1 MNPVQDST
9 GARTDRRQED
19 VPIAVVGV
27 SCRLPGASSPQEYW
41 NLLRA
46 GLDAVGPA
54 PAERWDAEALYGDGD
69 LAAPG
74 RADVRHGGF
83 LDWSTVTGFDAEFFG
98 IGPREALAMDPQ
110 QRLMLELGWEAL
122 QDARIVPERI
132 AGSRTG
138 VFVGA
143 IWDDYATLLRRT
155 GTEAVTRHWLTG
167 LQRGVIANRVSYC
180 LGLRGPSLTVDSAQ
194 SSSLVAVHLACESLR
209 RGESELA
216 LAGGVNLILAP
227 ENAVTAAKM
236 GGQSSRGRIH
246 AFDARADGYVRGEGG
261 GFVVLKPLDRALADG
276 DPVHCVIRG
285 SAMNNDGGGDG
296 FTAPSARAQEE
307 VVRRAH
313 ERAGTRP
320 DEVQYVE
327 LHGTGTPAGDP
338 VEAAALGAALGR
350 ARSAGTPPLHVG
362 SVKTNIGHLEGA
374 AGIAGLLKVALSIRH
389 RRLPPSLHH
398 ETPNPR
404 IPLDALRLHVHTA
417 LSPWP
422 DDRRELVAGVS
433 SFGMGGTN
441 CHVVLSEPLRVGEPL
456 RRESPAPE
464 LPTGAVAA
472 AEVPRTRPERA
483 VPWTLSARTAEALRA
498 QAARLAAFVKDRD
511 ALEVAEVGHS
521 LATTRSLFEHRAV
534 VVGTGREDLL
544 AGLAAVS
551 DGRSV
556 KNAVVGTGRTT
567 AGRTVL
573 VFPGQGSQWQAMG
586 RALLAENDAFAAH
599 LASCERALGEFVDW
613 SLTDVLRAAPEA
625 PSLDRV
631 DVVQPALWAVMVSLA
646 QVWKAHGV
654 VPDAVVGHSQGE
666 VAAAQVAGALSL
678 RDAAKIVALRSRAL
692 VRLAGTGGM
701 ISVPLP
707 VAEVADRI
715 APWEGRVAVAAV
727 NGPASTV
734 LAGETAVLD
743 RLLAAY
749 QGEDVRARRI
759 DVDYASHSPG
769 MEAVRDEL
777 LTALADVTPRAATDI
792 AFYSTVTAAPVADT
806 TGLDAAYWFR
816 NLRQTVRFEETV
828 RALLADG
835 HRLFVESSPHPVL
848 AVGVQET
855 IDLFTTDDDLAA
867 VVGTLRR
874 NQGDTARLLTSLAQ
888 AQVAG
893 AEVDWSPALRGARPV
908 DLPTYAFQRR
918 AYWLPSS
925 PATSSSAPSPDV
937 LETARSAPRPLAER
951 LAAVPEHDR
960 HALVLDLVRTEAAAV
975 LGHSSAAT
983 VDAARDFKA
992 LGFDSL
998 GAVELRNR
1006 LTTATGLRLPTT
1018 TVYARPTP
1026 RALAAYLLAEL
1037 LGGDRAERPEP
1048 RAATATAPVAG
1059 ADEPI
1064 AIVGM
1069 ACRFPG
1075 GVTGPEDLWRLVAD
1089 GRDAI
1094 SGFPDNRG
1102 WDLDS
1107 LYDPDAPTPGTS
1119 YTRHGGF
1126 LHDADR
1132 FDADFFGISPREALA
1147 TDPQQR
1153 LLLETAWEALER
1165 AGIDPEALRGSPTG
1179 VFTGL
1184 MAPDYGPRPH
1194 EAGDGTEGHRLT
1206 GSAASVASGRIAY
1219 TFGLEGPAVSVDT
1232 ACSSSLVAL
1241 HLAAQSLRQGECSLA
1256 LAGGVTVMSSPGTF
1270 TEFSRQRGLAADGR
1284 CKAFAAAADGT
1295 GWAEGVGVLLLERL
1309 SDARRNGHRVLAVV
1323 RGSAVNQDGASNGLT
1338 APSGPAQER
1347 VIRQALMAAGLTAAD
1362 VDAVEA
1368 HGTGTRL
1375 GDPIEA
1381 QALLATYGQGRSP
1394 DRPLRLGSVKSNLGH
1409 SQAAAGVA
1417 GVIKMVMAMRHGVL
1431 PRTLHVDE
1439 PSPHVDWST
1448 GAVSLLTREVPWEPG
1463 GALRRAGVSS
1473 FGISGTNAHVILEEA
1488 DDAEPAPTSASV
1500 QAGERADAG
1509 LAWVLSAKNPEALRE
1524 QALRLAAHLRE
1535 AGQEVRDVDVAYT
1548 LAVTR
1553 AVFEH
1558 RAVIVG
1564 SGRDGFVAGLAAV
1577 AEGAEGVVNGFTTG
1591 AAHGLATSVAED
1603 FVQGVAVDW
1612 QLLFGGTGAR
1622 RVELPTYAFRKERY
1636 WLDVP
1641 RRVRESG
1648 PTTGPDAAEQ
1658 RFWAAVEHGDA
1669 GALAEEMGLDA
1680 ADGLPAEA
1688 LATALPALSAWR
1700 GRHRADAALGALR
1713 YRVGWHEVVTERTLP
1728 ASGTWM
1734 VAVPAGAAGT
1744 SAGPWAD
1751 AAARAL
1757 TARGARIH
1765 RVDVDPTADRAALTE
1780 MLRAALDDHGPAAI
1794 LSLLT
1799 LAEGHLPEHASVPLG
1814 LASSL
1819 ALTQALGDLE
1829 SEAPVWYATTE
1840 AVSTGPASTGA
1851 DDPAPRPEQAQVWG
1865 LVRIAALEHPERPGG
1880 LIDLPHRPD
1889 EASAER
1895 LAAVLTTPGEE
1906 DQLAVRPSG
1915 VYARR
1920 LERAARAPHEGA
1932 RQRPG
1937 SWRTS
1942 GTALV
1947 VGGTGALGAHVAR
1960 WLAAAGAEH
1969 LLLVSRR
1976 GEQAPGAMELRTELT
1991 GLGARVTL
1999 AACDAGDRA
2008 ALAAVLET
2016 VPEALPLT
2024 TVVHAAGQLDDA
2036 LITTL
2041 APHQLDRALRAKATA
2056 ADNLDEL
2063 TRRWDLSAFVLF
2075 SSVAATWGLP
2085 GQGGY
2090 APGNAHLDALA
2101 ERRRAEGLAATSIAW
2116 GAWDG
2121 AGMAA
2126 DADVAGGFARVGM
2139 DGLDPAT
2146 GLAALEQALVADDVC
2161 VTVARVDW
2169 ERFATAAHAVTR
2181 PRLLF
2186 DALPEARRAPE
2197 SGAGIRE
2204 ASAGHLAER
2213 LARLGAQAREPVV
2226 LDVVRS
2232 AVAAVLGF
2240 RSAQQVRADRV
2251 FSELGLTSLSAV
2263 DLRNR
2268 LNATTGL
2275 RLPATLTFDHP
2286 TPRRLARFVLERV
2299 TGEEEAGP
2307 STRHALG
2314 STDRADEPIAIVGMA
2329 CRYPGGATSPEAL
2342 WDLVAAGGDA
2352 IGEMPPDRGWD
2363 VGNLFHPEPGRAGA
2377 SYTRHGGFLYDAAE
2391 FDAGFFG
2398 ISPRE
2403 ALAMDPQ
2410 QRLLLETSWEA
2421 VERAGIDPGAL
2432 RSTDT
2437 GVYVGA
2443 SAGEYGPRLSEPAG
2457 TADGYVLTGSAAS
2470 VVSGRVAYTFGL
2482 EGPAVSVDTA
2492 CSSSLVA
2499 LHLAAQSLRQG
2510 ECSLALAGGVTV
2522 MSSPGVFVEFSRRRG
2537 LSADGRCKAFAAAA
2551 DGTGWA
2557 EGVGVLVLERLSDA
2571 RRNGRRVLAV
2581 VRGSAVNQDGASN
2594 GLTAPH
2600 GPSQER
2606 VIRQALAGAGLEPAD
2621 VDAVEA
2627 HGTGTRLGDPIEAR
2641 ALLATYGQG
2650 RSPDRPLRLGS
2661 LKSNIGHS
2669 QAAAGVAGV
2678 IKMVMAMRQG
2688 VLPRTLHVDEPSPQ
2702 VDWST
2707 GAVSLLT
2714 REVPWE
2720 RGDGPRRA
2728 GVSSF
2733 GISGTNAHVILEE
2746 AEEACQAV
2754 RDVEA
2759 GPASVGA
2766 FGDGTVPWMLSART
2780 AEGLRAQAERL
2791 SAALAEDAPHDPAGL
2806 AALGRALATT
2816 RAVFEHRAVIVGSG
2830 RDEFVAGLAAVAE
2843 GAEGVVHGSA
2853 SGAALGLATSV
2864 ADDFVQGAEVDWA
2877 TLFAGVSAVPV
2888 DLPTYP
2894 FQRKRYWLT
2903 PPASRAGTTTPTA
2916 PGGRPLDHPLLS
2928 TCLHRAGTDEY
2939 VLTGRLSHEAQP
2951 WLGDHLVAG
2960 AALLPGT
2967 AFVELARCAGEQVGR
2982 PVLVELGVTAPLVTP
2997 AHGDTTLQVAVGP
3010 VDEEGRREMRVFSRA
3025 ADDGT
3030 DTDAP
3035 WTHHAT
3041 GLLAAESVEPG
3052 DGSGRAP
3059 DGPAEWPPRG
3069 ASPLDVSDLYER
3081 LARRGYG
3088 YGPSF
3093 RGLTRAWRHG
3103 TDVWAEVALGE
3114 VEHVAA
3120 GRYGLHPA
3128 LLDAA
3133 LHTIG
3138 LAADATDKTP
3148 AVLPFAWQDVTL
3160 TGGEAQRL
3168 RVRLTM
3174 AGPAQAGLTA
3184 YDEAGR
3190 QVAAVGSVVL
3200 RPVPRDLTAG
3210 QDLYRVAWHSADPA
3224 PKAPPADSPSWAL
3237 IGADSEFA
3245 DISSPEGL
3253 HAGSPTWY
3261 ADLAALRRALDAGA
3275 PVPDLVCA
3283 VAAPEPV
3290 AGATPRDRA
3299 GATAEWALTLL
3310 QEWLADQR
3318 WEPSRL
3324 VLVTR
3329 SAVAVTPGESPD
3341 PAAAAVWGL
3350 LRSAQTEHPGRFVLA
3365 DLAVTDSL
3373 LPALSTVAVAAAGD
3387 EPQLALRA
3395 GAVHAPRLER
3405 ASSTSPRR
3413 SRRALDPDGTVLV
3426 TGGTGLLGRLVAR
3439 HLVEA
3444 HGVRRLVLA
3453 GRRGPEADGT
3463 RELRDTLTAAGAE
3476 AVTVVACDV
3485 ADRAALAGLL
3495 DAIPAEHPLTAVVH
3509 AAGVLDDG
3517 AIGSLTPERL
3527 DRVMR
3532 PKADAAW
3539 QLHELTRHLDLSA
3552 FVLFSSAA
3560 GLLGSAGQG
3569 NYAAA
3574 NAFLDALAARR
3585 RAEGLPGTALAWG
3598 LWEERSAL
3606 TAGLDATDLARL
3618 ARTGVRPLPT
3628 DTGLALLD
3636 AALATDEPNLAPV
3649 RLDLTLPG
3657 TGSVLLR
3664 GLVRPRPTPRTFA
3677 PAPSAGP
3684 EGDLAR
3690 RVRTMGEAE
3699 RRRLLAALVR
3709 EETAAVL
3716 GLDDEDH
3723 LDAAQDQR
3731 AFSELGMDSLTALEL
3746 RTRLGRLTGLT
3757 LPAGLVFDHPTPQH
3771 VAAYLEAGLTGSG
3784 AGERDRTA
3792 REKDR
3797 TAATPDDP
3805 IAIVAMACRYPGG
3818 VMDPGDLWSL
3828 VASGSDAVGDMPR
3841 DRGWDL
3847 EGLYD
3852 PEPGRPGRSYTR
3864 HGAFLD
3870 TAAEFDAGFFGISPR
3885 EAVAMDPQQ
3894 RLLLETSWEAVERAG
3909 IDPAAL
3915 RGSRTGVFAGVMYH
3929 DYGSWSRTL
3938 PEEVE
3943 GYLGAG
3949 TAGSV
3954 ASGRVAYTMGLEGPA
3969 VSVDTACSS
3978 SLVSLHLAAQSLRAG
3993 ESDLA
3998 LAGGVTV
4005 MSTPTP
4011 FVEFSRRRGLA
4022 ADGRCK
4028 PFAAAADGTGWGE
4041 GVGVLLLER
4050 LSDARRNNHPVLALL
4065 RGSAVNQDGA
4075 SNGLTAP
4082 NGPSQERVIRQALA
4096 AAALEPA
4103 DVDAVEAHGTGTSLG
4118 DPIEATALLAAYGQ
4132 EREPDRPLLVG
4143 SVKSNIGHTQ
4153 AAAGVAGVIKMVMAM
4168 RHGALPRSLH
4178 IDEPTPHVDW
4188 SAGAVSL
4195 LTESAPWPVTGRPRR
4210 AGVSSFGISGTNAHV
4225 VLEQA
4230 PAEQP
4235 DRAAAAPGATGRPDG
4250 RAVPWLLSARSADAL
4265 RSQAARLR
4273 QRLDAR
4279 PDLRPLDIGHSLAT
4293 TRTAFEH
4300 RAALVAATREDFL
4313 DRLDEIV
4320 SGSGATGGATGR
4332 ATGGRVAYLF
4342 AGQGSQRA
4350 GMGRQLALAHPVFAE
4365 AYDEVL
4371 RELDS
4376 RLARPLREVIDA
4388 DENEQADE
4396 EAVGLLAR
4404 TEYTQPALFA
4414 VEVALFRLLEHW
4426 GVRPD
4431 ALAGHSVGEIA
4442 AAHAAGVLS
4451 LSDAAELVTARGRL
4465 MQSLPSGGAMVAVQ
4479 ASESQV
4485 APLLTEGVFLAAVN
4499 GPAAVVL
4506 SGRTEAVLA
4515 AAAHLSSLGR
4525 RTTRLRVSHAFH
4537 SPLMDPMLGQLRDVA
4552 AGLTFREPTVPI
4564 ISTVTGRPA
4573 TAEELGSPDYW
4584 AEQVRMP
4591 VRFHDAVLRLTGDG
4605 ARTLVDIGPDGS
4617 LSTVVAAHGDPAVA
4631 AVATM
4636 RRDRT
4641 EPDALADA
4649 VGRLHVRGAAVD
4661 WGTYFAGSGARRVDL
4676 PTYAFQRARHWLDPE
4691 GPTGEAAGKTPAADA
4706 AVMAAGLH
4714 VPGHPLLGAL
4724 LDLPDSDGLLFTGRL
4739 AGNPHG
4745 WSADHRVRGNI
4756 LMPGSAF
4763 VELALHAGSRLGCG
4777 RVAELTLSSPLLLPE
4792 DGGAVHLRVK
4802 VGPGDADGRRPLT
4815 VHARPEHAADGEQ
4828 WTEHAT
4834 GLLAPDTPAPET
4846 ATGAWPPAGAI
4857 SLPVDGLYERL
4868 AASGVAY
4875 GPAFRGLR
4883 AAWRLGEQLLADV
4896 VLPDPVAREADRY
4909 GLHPALLDA
4918 ALHAA
4923 ASPDPGDPPAP
4934 RLPFA
4939 WNGVTLYAEGA
4950 RALRVRLTPRGA
4962 DRLAIELSDQQGRPV
4977 AAVDSLLLRPAPS
4990 LEEAG
4995 APHRS
5000 LYEVHWRPIPVSRP
5014 APSQE
5019 PAGTWASI
5027 GPMDPATEAAFGPQV
5042 TPYADLNALLAA
5054 LDRGAPVPDAALVS
5068 PTGPADAG
5076 AGDLPART
5084 RAAVDRTAELLR
5096 AWTAQRRLK
5105 ASRLVLIGRGAATTA
5120 PGERVR
5126 DLAASAAWGLA
5137 RSAQAEHPGRILLV
5151 DTDGT
5156 PESARALRAAIRSDE
5171 PQLAL
5176 RAGAVSVPRLTA
5188 PRTSAPVGPQ
5198 ARAFDP
5204 TGTVLVT
5211 GGTGALGALVARHLV
5226 VAHGVRHLML
5236 AARHGE
5242 AAPGAAALRD
5252 ELTRHGA
5259 EARIVACD
5267 VADRAALE
5275 ALLDSLP
5282 TKRPLTGVVHCAGV
5296 LDDGVLESLTP
5307 ERVERVLGP
5316 KADAAWH
5323 LHELTRDRNLTAF
5336 VLFSSVAGLLGP
5348 AGQGNYAAAN
5358 AFLDALAEHRRA
5370 AGLPA
5375 TALAWGWWENPRGMA
5390 GELDEA
5396 ARVRMARSG
5405 IAALNTADALVLFDT
5420 ALGSDTALLAPV
5432 RLDLAALRALAAQ
5445 GALAPLLS
5453 ETIGTAGTPATRKP
5467 AAAVAI
5473 APDAWRTRLTRA
5485 APEHRAHLLLD
5496 LVRRE
5501 SARVLGQP
5509 SASAIDP
5516 QTGLLDLGFDSLTA
5530 VELRNR
5536 LAGICGL
5543 DLPTTLVFDHPTS
5556 ERLARHL
5563 EEEFRRTL
5571 EPGADD
5577 ALAALDGLE
5586 RALAAAPP
5594 DGDLGAR
5601 LRPRLTAL
5609 LARWTTQADGKG
5621 PALSGHPDDTPADL
5635 TAATSDE
5642 LLAFIDKNLR
5652 RP

>member
-19 VPIAVVGV
+19 APIAVVGV

-69 LAAPG
+69 LEASG

-138 VFVGA
+138 VFVGS
-143 IWDDYATLLRRT
+143 IWDDYATLLRRA

-236 GGQSSRGRIH
+236 GGQSPQGRIR

-327 LHGTGTPAGDP
+327 LHGTGTPVGDP

-350 ARSAGTPPLHVG
+350 ARSAGTAPLHVG

-398 ETPNPR
+398 ETPHPR
-404 IPLDALRLHVHTA
+404 IPLDELKLHVHTA
-417 LSPWP
+417 LSSWP
-422 DDRRELVAGVS
+422 DDRRELIAGVS

-441 CHVVLSEPLRVGEPL
+441 CHVVLSEAPRGEL
-456 RRESPAPE
+456 LTPE
-464 LPTGAVAA
+464 LPA
-472 AEVPRTRPERA
+472 AEAPQTWPEKA

-498 QAARLAAFVKDRD
+498 QAARLAAFVADRD
-511 ALEVAEVGHS
+511 TLDVVDIGHA

-534 VVGTGREDLL
+534 VVGTGREELL

-586 RALLAENDAFAAH
+586 RALLAENDVFAAH
-599 LASCERALGEFVDW
+599 LAHCERALGEFVDW
-613 SLTDVLRAAPEA
+613 SLIDVLRADPGA

-646 QVWKAHGV
+646 EVWKAHGV

-666 VAAAQVAGALSL
+666 IAAAQVAGALSL

-692 VRLAGTGGM
+692 ARLAGTGGM
-701 ISVPLP
+701 VSVPLP

-743 RLLAAY
+743 QLLAAY
-749 QGEDVRARRI
+749 EAEDVRARRI

-777 LTALADVTPRAATDI
+777 LTALADITPRAATDI

-816 NLRQTVRFEETV
+816 NLRGTVRFEETV

-855 IDLFTTDDDLAA
+855 IDLFTTDDAPA
-867 VVGTLRR
+867 VVVGTLRR
-874 NQGDTARLLTSLAQ
+874 EQGDTARLLTSLAQ
-888 AQVAG
+888 THVAG
-893 AEVDWSPALRGARPV
+893 AEVDWSPAVRGARPV

-918 AYWLPSS
+918 AYWLPSTPATPAAHAAFPPSTPS
-925 PATSSSAPSPDV
+925 PAVREA
-937 LETARSAPRPLAER
+937 ARSAPRSLSER
-951 LAAVPEHDR
+951 LAAAPEPDR
-960 HALVLDLVRTEAAAV
+960 HALLLDLVRTEAAAV
-975 LGHSSAAT
+975 LGHASAAT
-983 VDAARDFKA
+983 VDATRDFKA

-1006 LTTATGLRLPTT
+1006 LNAATGLRLATT
-1018 TVYARPTP
+1018 AVYARPTP
-1026 RALAAYLLAEL
+1026 RALATYLLAEL
-1037 LGGDRAERPEP
+1037 LGDDRVERPEP
-1048 RAATATAPVAG
+1048 TAAPAPVAA

-1089 GRDAI
+1089 GRDAT

-1107 LYDPDAPTPGTS
+1107 LYDPDAARPGTS
-1119 YTRHGGF
+1119 YTRRGGF

-1153 LLLETAWEALER
+1153 LLLETSWEALER
-1165 AGIDPEALRGSPTG
+1165 AGIDPEALQGSSTG

-1194 EAGDGTEGHRLT
+1194 EAGDGTDGHLLT

-1270 TEFSRQRGLAADGR
+1270 SEFSRQRGLAADGR

-1295 GWAEGVGVLLLERL
+1295 GWGEGVGVLLLERL

-1347 VIRQALMAAGLTAAD
+1347 VIRQALTAAGLEPDD

-1381 QALLATYGQGRSP
+1381 QAILATYGQGRSV
-1394 DRPLRLGSVKSNLGH
+1394 DRPLWLGSVKSNLGH
-1409 SQAAAGVA
+1409 PQAAAGVA
-1417 GVIKMVMAMRHGVL
+1417 GVIKMVMAMRQGVL

-1439 PSPHVDWST
+1439 PSPQVDWST
-1448 GAVSLLTREVPWEPG
+1448 GAVSLLTRNVDWRAGEAP
-1463 GALRRAGVSS
+1463 RRAGVSS
-1473 FGISGTNAHVILEEA
+1473 FGISGTNAHVILEEGDGA
-1488 DDAEPAPTSASV
+1488 QPAPESV
-1500 QAGERADAG
+1500 SVPAGERADAA
-1509 LAWVLSAKNPEALRE
+1509 LAWVLSAKSPEALCE

-1535 AGQEVRDVDVAYT
+1535 AGEEVRDVDVAYT

-1553 AVFEH
+1553 SVFER
-1558 RAVIVG
+1558 RAAIVG
-1564 SGRDGFVAGLAAV
+1564 SGRDEFVAGLAAV
-1577 AEGAEGVVNGFTTG
+1577 AAGAEGVVYGSASG

-1603 FVQGVAVDW
+1603 FVQGAAVDW
-1612 QLLFGGTGAR
+1612 QLLFDGTGAR
-1622 RVELPTYAFRKERY
+1622 QVDLPTYPFRKERY

-1641 RRVRESG
+1641 RGVREAG
-1648 PTTGPDAAEQ
+1648 PPTGPDAAEQ
-1658 RFWAAVEHGDA
+1658 RFWTAVEQGDT
-1669 GALAEEMGLDA
+1669 GALAEELGLDTA
-1680 ADGLPAEA
+1680 SDGLPAEA

-1700 GRHRADAALGALR
+1700 GRRRADAALGALR
-1713 YRVGWHEVVTERTLP
+1713 YRIGWHRVVAERAVP
-1728 ASGTWM
+1728 ASGTWI
-1734 VAVPAGAAGT
+1734 VAAPAGAAGT
-1744 SAGPWAD
+1744 AAGPWAD
-1751 AAARAL
+1751 AAVRAL

-1780 MLRAALDDHGPAAI
+1780 LLRTALDDHRPAGI
-1794 LSLLT
+1794 LSLLA
-1799 LAEGHLPEHASVPLG
+1799 LAEGHLPEHPSVPLG

-1819 ALTQALGDLE
+1819 ALAQALGDLE
-1829 SEAPVWYATTE
+1829 SEVPVWYATTE

-1851 DDPAPRPEQAQVWG
+1851 DDPAPRAEQAQVWG
-1865 LVRIAALEHPERPGG
+1865 LVRIVALEHPERPGG

-1889 EASAER
+1889 EASTER
-1895 LAAVLTTPGEE
+1895 LAAVITAPAGE
-1906 DQLAVRPSG
+1906 DQLAVRLSG

-1920 LERAARAPHEGA
+1920 LERAAMTAREGTA
-1932 RQRPG
+1932 QGPG
-1937 SWRTS
+1937 SWRAH

-1960 WLAAAGAEH
+1960 WLVAAGAEH
-1969 LLLVSRR
+1969 VLLVSRR
-1976 GEQAPGAMELRTELT
+1976 GEQAPGALELRAELT
-1991 GLGARVTL
+1991 GLGVRVTL
-1999 AACDAGDRA
+1999 AACDAADREE
-2008 ALAAVLET
+2008 LAAVLEA
-2016 VPEALPLT
+2016 VPDDLPLT

-2036 LITTL
+2036 LITALT
-2041 APHQLDRALRAKATA
+2041 PGQLDRALRAKATA
-2056 ADNLDEL
+2056 ARNLDEL

-2121 AGMAA
+2121 TGMAA
-2126 DADVAGGFARVGM
+2126 DAAVAGGFARVGM
-2139 DGLDPAT
+2139 AGLDPAT
-2146 GLAALEQALVADDVC
+2146 GLAALEQALLAGDVC

-2169 ERFATAAHAVTR
+2169 ERFAAAHAVAR
-2181 PRLLF
+2181 PRPLF
-2186 DALPEARRAPE
+2186 DALPEARRALDGLVGTP
-2197 SGAGIRE
+2197 E
-2204 ASAGHLAER
+2204 ASAGHLAEH
-2213 LARLGAQAREPVV
+2213 LAGLDAEAREPAV

-2240 RSAQQVRADRV
+2240 TSAQQVREDRV
-2251 FSELGLTSLSAV
+2251 FSELGLTSLTTV

-2268 LNATTGL
+2268 LNAATGL
-2275 RLPATLTFDHP
+2275 RLSATLIFDHP
-2286 TPRRLARFVLERV
+2286 TPRRLARFVLERL
-2299 TGEEEAGP
+2299 TGEGEAVR
-2307 STRHALG
+2307 STGRAHG
-2314 STDRADEPIAIVGMA
+2314 SGDPADEPIAIVGMA

-2352 IGEMPPDRGWD
+2352 IGEMPHDRGWD
-2363 VGNLFHPEPGRAGA
+2363 VEKLFHSEPGRAGA
-2377 SYTRHGGFLYDAAE
+2377 SYTRHGGFLYDADR
-2391 FDAGFFG
+2391 FDADFFG

-2403 ALAMDPQ
+2403 AVAMDPQ

-2421 VERAGIDPGAL
+2421 VERAGIDPAAL

-2443 SAGEYGPRLSEPAG
+2443 SAGEYGPRLSEPTG

-2470 VVSGRVAYTFGL
+2470 VVSGRVAYALGL

-2537 LSADGRCKAFAAAA
+2537 LSADGRCKAFAAGA

-2571 RRNGRRVLAV
+2571 RRNGHRVLAV

-2594 GLTAPH
+2594 GLAAPH
-2600 GPSQER
+2600 GPSQEG
-2606 VIRQALAGAGLEPAD
+2606 VIRQALAGAGLEPAE

-2627 HGTGTRLGDPIEAR
+2627 HGTGTRLGDPIEAQ
-2641 ALLATYGQG
+2641 AILATYGQG
-2650 RSPDRPLRLGS
+2650 RSAERPLWLGS

-2702 VDWST
+2702 VDWSA
-2707 GAVSLLT
+2707 GAVCLLT

-2720 RGDGPRRA
+2720 RGNGPRRA

-2733 GISGTNAHVILEE
+2733 GISGTNAHVVLEE
-2746 AEEACQAV
+2746 ADEADQAV
-2754 RDVEA
+2754 EDIEA
-2759 GPASVGA
+2759 GPAPGGA
-2766 FGDGTVPWMLSART
+2766 FGDGTVPWVLSART
-2780 AEGLRAQAERL
+2780 AQGLRAQAERL
-2791 SAALAEDAPHDPAGL
+2791 SSALAEDALPDLAGL

-2816 RAVFEHRAVIVGSG
+2816 RSVFEHRAVIVGSG
-2830 RDEFVAGLAAVAE
+2830 RDEFVAGLAAVAA
-2843 GAEGVVHGSA
+2843 GAEGVVQGSA
-2853 SGAALGLATSV
+2853 SAAAHSLATSV
-2864 ADDFVQGAEVDWA
+2864 AEDFVQGGEVDWA
-2877 TLFAGVSAVPV
+2877 ALFAGVSATPV

-2903 PPASRAGTTTPTA
+2903 PPAPRAGAAVPTG

-2928 TCLHRAGTDEY
+2928 TALHLARTDEY

-2967 AFVELARCAGEQVGR
+2967 AFVELARYAGEQVGR
-2982 PVLVELGVTAPLVTP
+2982 PVLAELGVTAPIVTSV
-2997 AHGDTTLQVAVGP
+2997 HGDITLQVAVGP
-3010 VDEEGRREMRVFSRA
+3010 LEEEGRREIRIFSRA
-3025 ADDGT
+3025 ADDAT
-3030 DTDAP
+3030 DNDAA

-3041 GLLAAESVEPG
+3041 GLLAADSG
-3052 DGSGRAP
+3052 DGLHQALTDGLGRAS
-3059 DGPAEWPPRG
+3059 DDPAEWPPRG
-3069 ASPLDVSDLYER
+3069 ASPLDVNDLYER

-3093 RGLTRAWRHG
+3093 RGLIRAWRHG
-3103 TDVWAEVALGE
+3103 ADVWAEVVLGE
-3114 VEHVAA
+3114 GEHAEA
-3120 GRYGLHPA
+3120 GLYGLHPA

-3138 LAADATDKTP
+3138 LATDGTDETP
-3148 AVLPFAWQDVTL
+3148 AVLPFAWQDVML
-3160 TGGEAQRL
+3160 TGGGAQRL

-3174 AGPAQAGLTA
+3174 AGPAEAGLTA
-3184 YDEAGR
+3184 YDEEGR

-3210 QDLYRVAWHSADPA
+3210 QDLYRVAWPAVDPA
-3224 PKAPPADSPSWAL
+3224 SKAGPADLPRWTL
-3237 IGADSEFA
+3237 IGPDSGFA
-3245 DISSPEGL
+3245 VPSPDGPD
-3253 HAGSPTWY
+3253 AGTPTRY
-3261 ADLAALRRALDAGA
+3261 TDLAALRRALEAGA
-3275 PVPDLVCA
+3275 PLPELVCVV
-3283 VAAPEPV
+3283 VAAEPV
-3290 AGATPRDRA
+3290 AGATPPDHART
-3299 GATAEWALTLL
+3299 TAEWALTLV
-3310 QEWLADQR
+3310 QEWLGDPC

-3329 SAVAVTPGESPD
+3329 SAVAVAPGESPD

-3365 DLAVTDSL
+3365 DLDAADSL
-3373 LPALSTVAVAAAGD
+3373 LAADALLYTVAAAAAGD

-3395 GAVHAPRLER
+3395 GTVHVPRLER
-3405 ASSTSPRR
+3405 ASSPSP
-3413 SRRALDPDGTVLV
+3413 SGGRRALDPDGTVLI

-3453 GRRGPEADGT
+3453 GRRGPEADGA
-3463 RELRDTLTAAGAE
+3463 RELRDTLSAAGAE

-3495 DAIPAEHPLTAVVH
+3495 DAVPAEHPLTAVVH

-3517 AIGSLTPERL
+3517 TIGSLTPERL

-3532 PKADAAW
+3532 PKTDAAW

-3606 TAGLDATDLARL
+3606 TAGLGETDLARL

-3649 RLDLTLPG
+3649 RLDLTVPD
-3657 TGSVLLR
+3657 TASVLLR
-3664 GLVRPRPTPRTFA
+3664 GLVRTRPAAPRTSP
-3677 PAPSAGP
+3677 PAPSAAP

-3690 RVRTMGEAE
+3690 RIRTMGEAE
-3699 RRRLLAALVR
+3699 RRRLLTALVR

-3716 GLDDEDH
+3716 DLDTEDGPGT
-3723 LDAAQDQR
+3723 AQDQR

-3784 AGERDRTA
+3784 AEERDKPA
-3792 REKDR
+3792 REKAP
-3797 TAATPDDP
+3797 TAAAPDEP

-3818 VMDPGDLWSL
+3818 VMDPGDLWAL

-3870 TAAEFDAGFFGISPR
+3870 AAAEFDAGFFGISPR

-3954 ASGRVAYTMGLEGPA
+3954 ASGRVAYAMGLEGPA

-3978 SLVSLHLAAQSLRAG
+3978 SLVALHLAAQSLRTG

-4005 MSTPTP
+4005 MATPTP

-4050 LSDARRNNHPVLALL
+4050 LSDARRNGHPVLALM

-4096 AAALEPA
+4096 GAALAPA

-4132 EREPDRPLLVG
+4132 ERKPDRPLLVG

-4168 RHGALPRSLH
+4168 RHGALPGSLH

-4195 LTESAPWPVTGRPRR
+4195 LTESVPWPVTGRPRR

-4235 DRAAAAPGATGRPDG
+4235 DRAAAAPGSTGRPDG

-4273 QRLDAR
+4273 QRLDGR

-4313 DRLDEIV
+4313 DRLDELV

-4342 AGQGSQRA
+4342 AGQGSQRT
-4350 GMGRQLALAHPVFAE
+4350 GMGRQLALAQPVFAE

-4388 DENEQADE
+4388 DENG
-4396 EAVGLLAR
+4396 EAAGLLAR
-4404 TEYTQPALFA
+4404 TAYTQPALFA

-4426 GVRPD
+4426 GVQPD

-4442 AAHAAGVLS
+4442 AAHVAGVLS
-4451 LSDAAELVTARGRL
+4451 LPDAAELVTARGRL
-4465 MQSLPSGGAMVAVQ
+4465 MQALPSGGAMVAVQ
-4479 ASESQV
+4479 ASESEV

-4499 GPAAVVL
+4499 GPASVVL

-4537 SPLMDPMLGQLRDVA
+4537 SPLMNPMLDQLREVA
-4552 AGLTFREPTVPI
+4552 ANLTFRQPI
-4564 ISTVTGRPA
+4564 IPIVSTVTGRPA
-4573 TAEELGSPDYW
+4573 KADELGSPDYW
-4584 AEQVRMP
+4584 AEQVRTP

-4605 ARTLVDIGPDGS
+4605 VRTLVDIGPDGS
-4617 LSTVVAAHGDPAVA
+4617 LSTLVAAHGDPAVA

-4649 VGRLHVRGAAVD
+4649 VGRLHVRGVDVD
-4661 WGTYFAGSGARRVDL
+4661 WAKYFAGSGARRVDL
-4676 PTYAFQRARHWLDPE
+4676 PTYAFQRARYWLDPE
-4691 GPTGEAAGKTPAADA
+4691 EPAGEATGTNPDAGA
-4706 AVMAAGLH
+4706 AVTAAGLH
-4714 VPGHPLLGAL
+4714 APGHPLLGAL
-4724 LDLPDSDGLLFTGRL
+4724 LELPDSDGLLFTGRL
-4739 AGNPHG
+4739 AGNTHSWP
-4745 WSADHRVRGNI
+4745 ADHRVRGNI
-4756 LMPGSAF
+4756 LLPGSAF

-4792 DGGAVHLRVK
+4792 DGGVHLRVK
-4802 VGPGDADGRRPLT
+4802 VGPGDDDGRRPLT
-4815 VHARPEHAADGEQ
+4815 VHARPEHADDGEP

-4834 GLLAPDTPAPET
+4834 GLVAPDTPAPVAT
-4846 ATGAWPPAGAI
+4846 TGAWPPPGATP
-4857 SLPVDGLYERL
+4857 LPVDGLYERL

-4896 VLPDPVAREADRY
+4896 VLPDPVAGEADRY

-4918 ALHAA
+4918 AVHAA
-4923 ASPDPGDPPAP
+4923 AVLDPADPPAP
-4934 RLPFA
+4934 RLPFT
-4939 WNGVTLYAEGA
+4939 WNGVTRYAEGA
-4950 RALRVRLTPRGA
+4950 RVLRVRLTPRGA
-4962 DRLAIELSDQQGRPV
+4962 DSLAIELSDPQGRPV
-4977 AAVDSLLLRPAPS
+4977 AAVDSLLLRPAP
-4990 LEEAG
+4990 LLKEVG

-5000 LYEVHWRPIPVSRP
+5000 LYEVRWRPEPVSRP
-5014 APSQE
+5014 TSPQK
-5019 PAGTWASI
+5019 PAGIWASI
-5027 GPMDPATEAAFGPQV
+5027 EPVDPETEAAFGPEV
-5042 TPYADLNALLAA
+5042 ARYADLDALLAA

-5068 PTGPADAG
+5068 LTEPTDAR

-5084 RAAVDRTAELLR
+5084 RAAVDRTADLLR

-5120 PGERVR
+5120 PGDRVR

-5137 RSAQAEHPGRILLV
+5137 RSAQAEHPGRIVLV

-5156 PESARALRAAIRSDE
+5156 PESARALPAAIRSDE
-5171 PQLAL
+5171 DQLAL
-5176 RAGAVSVPRLTA
+5176 RAGAVSLPRLTA
-5188 PRTSAPVGPQ
+5188 PRTTPAGPQ
-5198 ARAFDP
+5198 APAFGP
-5204 TGTVLVT
+5204 TSTVLVT
-5211 GGTGALGALVARHLV
+5211 GGTGALGALVAQHLV
-5226 VAHGVRHLML
+5226 VAHGVRHLVL
-5236 AARHGE
+5236 ASRQGE
-5242 AAPGAAALRD
+5242 SAPGAAALRD

-5259 EARIVACD
+5259 QARIVACD

-5275 ALLDSLP
+5275 ALLDSFP
-5282 TKRPLTGVVHCAGV
+5282 TTRPLTGVVHCAGV
-5296 LDDGVLESLTP
+5296 LDDGVLGSLTP
-5307 ERVERVLGP
+5307 ERVQRVLRP
-5316 KADAAWH
+5316 KSDAAWY
-5323 LHELTRDRNLTAF
+5323 LHELTKDRNLAAF

-5375 TALAWGWWENPRGMA
+5375 NALAWGLWENPRGMA

-5396 ARVRMARSG
+5396 ARARMARSG
-5405 IAALNTADALVLFDT
+5405 IAALNRGDALALFDT
-5420 ALGSDTALLAPV
+5420 ALESDTAVLAPV

-5453 ETIGTAGTPATRKP
+5453 ETIGTARTLAPRKP
-5467 AAAVAI
+5467 AAAA
-5473 APDAWRTRLTRA
+5473 ATPDAWRTRLTQA
-5485 APEHRAHLLLD
+5485 APEQRAHLLLD
-5496 LVRRE
+5496 MVRRE
-5501 SARVLGQP
+5501 SARVLGQS

-5516 QTGLLDLGFDSLTA
+5516 QAGLLDLGFDSLTA

-5543 DLPTTLVFDHPTS
+5543 DLPTTLVFDHPTP

-5563 EEEFRRTL
+5563 GEEFRRGL
-5571 EPGADD
+5571 EPGTGD
-5577 ALAALDGLE
+5577 ALAALEGLE

-5601 LRPRLTAL
+5601 LRPRLAAL
-5609 LARWTTQADGKG
+5609 LARGATEAGGTG
-5621 PALSGHPDDTPADL
+5621 PAPSGHPDDTPADL
-5635 TAATSDE
+5635 AAATSDE
-5642 LLAFIDKNLR
+5642 LLAFIDENLR

>member
-9 GARTDRRQED
+9 CPRTDRRQED
-19 VPIAVVGV
+19 MAIAVVGM

-46 GLDAVGPA
+46 GVDAVGPT

-69 LAAPG
+69 MGAPG

-83 LDWSTVTGFDAEFFG
+83 LDWSLVTGFDAEFFG

-132 AGSRTG
+132 EGSRTG
-138 VFVGA
+138 VFVGCV
-143 IWDDYATLLRRT
+143 WDDYATLLRRA

-236 GGQSSRGRIH
+236 GGQSPQGRIRI
-246 AFDARADGYVRGEGG
+246 FDARADGYVRGEGG

-296 FTAPSARAQEE
+296 LTAPSVRAQEE

-327 LHGTGTPAGDP
+327 LHGTGTPVGDP

-350 ARSAGTPPLHVG
+350 ARSAGTPALHVG

-398 ETPNPR
+398 ETPHPR
-404 IPLDALRLHVHTA
+404 IPLGELNLHVHTA
-417 LSPWP
+417 LSSWP
-422 DDRRELVAGVS
+422 DERLELVAGVS

-441 CHVVLSEPLRVGEPL
+441 CHVVLSEPPRG
-456 RRESPAPE
+456 E
-464 LPTGAVAA
+464 LPTPGPTGVAA
-472 AEVPRTRPERA
+472 TGEAPQAGPETA

-498 QAARLAAFVKDRD
+498 QAARLAAFVTDRD
-511 ALEVAEVGHS
+511 ELDVTDVGHA

-534 VVGTGREDLL
+534 VVGASREEFL

-551 DGRSV
+551 DGRSAQ
-556 KNAVVGTGRTT
+556 NTVVGKVRPT

-586 RALLAENDAFAAH
+586 RALLAENEVFAAQ
-599 LASCERALGEFVDW
+599 LAHCERALDEFVDW
-613 SLTDVLRAAPEA
+613 SLSDVLRAAPGA

-646 QVWKAHGV
+646 EVWKGHGV
-654 VPDAVVGHSQGE
+654 IPDAVVGHSQGE
-666 VAAAQVAGALSL
+666 IAAAQVAGALSL
-678 RDAAKIVALRSRAL
+678 RDAAKIVALRSQAL
-692 VRLAGTGGM
+692 ARLAGTGGM
-701 ISVPLP
+701 VSVPLP
-707 VAEVADRI
+707 VAEVAERI
-715 APWEGRVAVAAV
+715 APWAGRVAVAAV

-743 RLLAAY
+743 QLLAAY

-769 MEAVRDEL
+769 MEAVQDEL
-777 LTALADVTPRAATDI
+777 LTALADITPRAATDI

-816 NLRQTVRFEETV
+816 NLRRTVRFEETV

-855 IDLFTTDDDLAA
+855 IDLFTTDDDPAV

-874 NQGDTARLLTSLAQ
+874 DRGGTARLLTSLAQ
-888 AQVAG
+888 AQVTG
-893 AEVDWSPALRGARPV
+893 AEVDWSPAVRGARPV

-918 AYWLPSS
+918 AYWLPSTPAALSAATS
-925 PATSSSAPSPDV
+925 PAV
-937 LETARSAPRPLAER
+937 RETVRSAPRSFAER
-951 LAAVPEHDR
+951 LAAAPEPDR
-960 HALVLDLVRTEAAAV
+960 RALLLDLVRTEAAAV
-975 LGHSSAAT
+975 LGHPSAAT
-983 VDAARDFKA
+983 VDAGRDFKT

-1006 LTTATGLRLPTT
+1006 LNAATGLRLPTT
-1018 TVYARPTP
+1018 AVYARPTP
-1026 RALAAYLLAEL
+1026 RALATYLLAEL
-1037 LGGDRAERPEP
+1037 QGDDRGERPAP
-1048 RAATATAPVAG
+1048 QTDPAPAAAQ
-1059 ADEPI
+1059 DEPI

-1107 LYDPDAPTPGTS
+1107 LYDPDASRPGTS
-1119 YTRHGGF
+1119 YTRRGGF
-1126 LHDADR
+1126 LYDADR

-1165 AGIDPEALRGSPTG
+1165 AGIDPETLRGSPTG

-1184 MAPDYGPRPH
+1184 MAPDYGSRPH
-1194 EAGDGTEGHRLT
+1194 EAGDGTAEGYVLT
-1206 GSAASVASGRIAY
+1206 GSAASVASGRVAY

-1241 HLAAQSLRQGECSLA
+1241 HLAAQALRQGECSLA
-1256 LAGGVTVMSSPGTF
+1256 LAGGVTVMSSPGVF
-1270 TEFSRQRGLAADGR
+1270 VEFSRQRGLAVDGR

-1347 VIRQALMAAGLTAAD
+1347 VIRQALATAGLTAAD
-1362 VDAVEA
+1362 VDVVEA

-1381 QALLATYGQGRSP
+1381 QALLAAYGQGRP
-1394 DRPLRLGSVKSNLGH
+1394 VDRPLWLGSLKSNIGH

-1439 PSPHVDWST
+1439 PSPQVDWSA
-1448 GAVSLLTREVPWEPG
+1448 GAVSLLTRDVPWERDDRP
-1463 GALRRAGVSS
+1463 RRAGVSS
-1473 FGISGTNAHVILEEA
+1473 FGISGTNAHVILEEG
-1488 DDAEPAPTSASV
+1488 DGHEPAPEPASAP
-1500 QAGERADAG
+1500 AGERAGAG
-1509 LAWVLSAKNPEALRE
+1509 LAWVLSAKSPEALRE

-1535 AGQEVRDVDVAYT
+1535 AGQEARDADVAYT

-1553 AVFEH
+1553 PAFEH
-1558 RAVIVG
+1558 RAAIVG
-1564 SGRDGFVAGLAAV
+1564 AGRDELAVGLAAV
-1577 AEGAEGVVNGFTTG
+1577 AAGAEGVVHGSASG
-1591 AAHGLATSVAED
+1591 SAHVLATSAAED

-1612 QLLFGGTGAR
+1612 QLLFDGTDAR
-1622 RVELPTYAFRKERY
+1622 RVELPTYPFRKERY

-1641 RRVRESG
+1641 RGAREADRS
-1648 PTTGPDAAEQ
+1648 TGPDAAEQ
-1658 RFWAAVEHGDA
+1658 RFWAAVEQGDA
-1669 GALAEEMGLDA
+1669 GALAELGLGA
-1680 ADGLPAEA
+1680 GSDGLPAEA
-1688 LATALPALSAWR
+1688 LACALPALAAWR
-1700 GRHRADAALGALR
+1700 GRYRADAALRALR
-1713 YRVGWHEVVTERTLP
+1713 YRIGWHRVTERAVP
-1728 ASGTWM
+1728 ASGTWI
-1734 VAVPAGAAGT
+1734 VTAPAGAAGT
-1744 SAGPWAD
+1744 GAGPWAD

-1765 RVDVDPTADRAALTE
+1765 RVDVDPTADRSALTE
-1780 MLRAALDDHGPAAI
+1780 LLRTVLDDHRPASI
-1794 LSLLT
+1794 LSLLALT
-1799 LAEGHLPEHASVPLG
+1799 DGHLPEHPSVPLG
-1814 LASSL
+1814 LSSSL

-1829 SEAPVWYATTE
+1829 SDVPVWYATTE
-1840 AVSTGPASTGA
+1840 AVSTASTGA
-1851 DDPAPRPEQAQVWG
+1851 DDPPPHAEQAQVWG
-1865 LVRIAALEHPERPGG
+1865 LARIVALEHPERPGG

-1889 EASAER
+1889 EASTER
-1895 LAAVLTTPGEE
+1895 LGAVLTAPGEE

-1920 LERAARAPHEGA
+1920 LERAATAAHEGA
-1932 RQRPG
+1932 PQGPG
-1937 SWRTS
+1937 SWRTH

-1976 GEQAPGAMELRTELT
+1976 GEQAPGATALRAELI
-1991 GLGARVTL
+1991 GLGVRVTL
-1999 AACDAGDRA
+1999 AACDAGDRD

-2016 VPEALPLT
+2016 VPEDLPLT

-2036 LITTL
+2036 LITALT
-2041 APHQLDRALRAKATA
+2041 PSQLDRALRAKATA
-2056 ADNLDEL
+2056 AHNLDEL

-2101 ERRRAEGLAATSIAW
+2101 ERRRAEGLPAVSIAW

-2126 DADVAGGFARVGM
+2126 DAAVAGGFARVGM
-2139 DGLDPAT
+2139 DGLAPET

-2161 VTVARVDW
+2161 VTVVRVDW
-2169 ERFATAAHAVTR
+2169 ERFAAAHAGAR
-2181 PRLLF
+2181 PRPLF
-2186 DALPEARRAPE
+2186 DALPEARSAPQG
-2197 SGAGIRE
+2197 GAGTRE

-2213 LARLGAQAREPVV
+2213 LAKLEAEAREPAV

-2240 RSAQQVRADRV
+2240 TSAQQVREDRV
-2251 FSELGLTSLSAV
+2251 FSELGLTSLTAV
-2263 DLRNR
+2263 ELRNR
-2268 LNATTGL
+2268 LNAATGL
-2275 RLPATLTFDHP
+2275 RLSATLIFDHP
-2286 TPRRLARFVLERV
+2286 TPRRLAGFVLDRLS
-2299 TGEEEAGP
+2299 GGKEAGR
-2307 STRHALG
+2307 STGRAHA
-2314 STDRADEPIAIVGMA
+2314 SRDVADEPIAIVGMA
-2329 CRYPGGATSPEAL
+2329 CRYPGGATSPEDL

-2352 IGEMPPDRGWD
+2352 IGEMPHDRGWD
-2363 VGNLFHPEPGRAGA
+2363 LDKLFHPEPGRTGT

-2403 ALAMDPQ
+2403 AAAMDPQ

-2421 VERAGIDPGAL
+2421 VERAGIDPTAL

-2457 TADGYVLTGSAAS
+2457 TAEGYVLTGSAAS
-2470 VVSGRVAYTFGL
+2470 VASGRVAYTFGL

-2499 LHLAAQSLRQG
+2499 LHLAAQALRQG

-2522 MSSPGVFVEFSRRRG
+2522 MSSPGVFVEFSRQRG
-2537 LSADGRCKAFAAAA
+2537 LAVDGRCKAFAAAA

-2557 EGVGVLVLERLSDA
+2557 EGVGVLLLERLSDA
-2571 RRNGRRVLAV
+2571 RRNGHRVLAV

-2594 GLTAPH
+2594 GLTAPS
-2600 GPSQER
+2600 GPAQER
-2606 VIRQALAGAGLEPAD
+2606 VIRQALATAGLTAAD
-2621 VDAVEA
+2621 VDVVEA
-2627 HGTGTRLGDPIEAR
+2627 HGTGTRLGDPIEAQ
-2641 ALLATYGQG
+2641 ALLAAYGQG
-2650 RSPDRPLRLGS
+2650 RPVDRPLWLGS

-2678 IKMVMAMRQG
+2678 IKMVMAMRHG

-2702 VDWST
+2702 VDWSA

-2714 REVPWE
+2714 RDVPWE
-2720 RGDGPRRA
+2720 RDDRPRRA

-2746 AEEACQAV
+2746 ADEVGQPVQDAEAA
-2754 RDVEA
+2754 
-2759 GPASVGA
+2759 PARCGA
-2766 FGDGTVPWMLSART
+2766 FGDGMVPWVLSART
-2780 AEGLRAQAERL
+2780 AAGLRAQAERL
-2791 SAALAEDAPHDPAGL
+2791 SSVLSEYAQSDDLPGL
-2806 AALGRALATT
+2806 AAVGRALATT
-2816 RAVFEHRAVIVGSG
+2816 RAVFEHRAVVVGSG
-2830 RDEFVAGLAAVAE
+2830 RDEFAAGLASVAA
-2843 GAEGVVHGSA
+2843 GAEGVVHGSP
-2853 SGAALGLATSV
+2853 SGPAHGLAVSV
-2864 ADDFVQGAEVDWA
+2864 AEDFVQGADVDWV
-2877 TLFAGVSAVPV
+2877 TLFAGVSAAPL

-2894 FQRKRYWLT
+2894 FRRRRYWLT
-2903 PPASRAGTTTPTA
+2903 SPAPRTGAAAPTA

-2928 TCLHRAGTDEY
+2928 TALHLAGTDEY

-2951 WLGDHLVAG
+2951 WLGDHVVAG

-2967 AFVELARCAGEQVGR
+2967 AFVELARFAGEQVGR
-2982 PVLVELGVTAPLVTP
+2982 PVLAELGVTTPLVTP
-2997 AHGDTTLQVAVGP
+2997 AHGDTALQVAIGP
-3010 VDEEGRREMRVFSRA
+3010 MDGEGRREIRVSSRA
-3025 ADDGT
+3025 DGDAT
-3030 DTDAP
+3030 ATDAA

-3041 GLLAAESVEPG
+3041 GLLVAVAG
-3052 DGSGRAP
+3052 DGLGQALTDELGQGP

-3069 ASPLDVSDLYER
+3069 TSPLDVSDLYER

-3103 TDVWAEVALGE
+3103 ADVWAEVALAEGE
-3114 VEHVAA
+3114 HAEA

-3128 LLDAA
+3128 LFDAA

-3138 LAADATDKTP
+3138 LATAGTDGTP

-3160 TGGEAQRL
+3160 TGGGAQRL

-3174 AGPAQAGLTA
+3174 AGPTQAGLTA
-3184 YDEAGR
+3184 YDEEGR
-3190 QVAAVGSVVL
+3190 KVAAVGSVVL
-3200 RPVPRDLTAG
+3200 RPVPWELTAG
-3210 QDLYRVAWHSADPA
+3210 QDLYHVAWPAADPT
-3224 PKAPPADSPSWAL
+3224 PKAGPAGPPSWAL
-3237 IGADSEFA
+3237 IGPDSGFA
-3245 DISSPEGL
+3245 DTSSLDVPD
-3253 HAGSPTWY
+3253 AGTPTRHT
-3261 ADLAALRRALDAGA
+3261 DLAALRRALDTGA

-3283 VAAPEPV
+3283 VAASEPA
-3290 AGATPRDRA
+3290 AGAAPPDHAR
-3299 GATAEWALTLL
+3299 ATAEWAFTLAR
-3310 QEWLADQR
+3310 EWLADPC

-3324 VLVTR
+3324 VVVTR

-3350 LRSAQTEHPGRFVLA
+3350 LRSAQTEHPGRFFLA
-3365 DLAVTDSL
+3365 DLDSADSL
-3373 LPALSTVAVAAAGD
+3373 PSALAAASAGE
-3387 EPQLALRA
+3387 EPQLALRT
-3395 GAVHAPRLER
+3395 GTVHVPRLER
-3405 ASSTSPRR
+3405 ASPPASSEGRR
-3413 SRRALDPDGTVLV
+3413 PLDPDGTVLI
-3426 TGGTGLLGRLVAR
+3426 TGGTGMLGSLVAR

-3453 GRRGPEADGT
+3453 GRRGPEADGA
-3463 RELRDTLTAAGAE
+3463 RELREALTAAGAE

-3517 AIGSLTPERL
+3517 AVASLTPERL

-3539 QLHELTRHLDLSA
+3539 QLHELTRHLDVSA

-3598 LWEERSAL
+3598 LWEERSGL
-3606 TAGLDATDLARL
+3606 TAGLGVSDLARL

-3649 RLDLTLPG
+3649 RLDLTLPDND
-3657 TGSVLLR
+3657 SVLLR
-3664 GLVRPRPTPRTFA
+3664 GLVRSSPAPRTPA
-3677 PAPSAGP
+3677 PAPSAAP
-3684 EGDLAR
+3684 DADLGR
-3690 RVRTMGEAE
+3690 RVRDLGEAE
-3699 RRRLLAALVR
+3699 RRRLLTALVR
-3709 EETAAVL
+3709 EEAAAVL
-3716 GLDDEDH
+3716 GLDAEDA
-3723 LDAAQDQR
+3723 LGAAQDQR

-3757 LPAGLVFDHPTPQH
+3757 LPAGLVFDHPTPRH
-3771 VAAYLEAGLTGSG
+3771 VAAHLEARLMGSG
-3784 AGERDRTA
+3784 SAERDRPA
-3792 REKDR
+3792 REKGH
-3797 TAATPDDP
+3797 TAAVPDEP
-3805 IAIVAMACRYPGG
+3805 VAIVAMACRYPGG
-3818 VMDPGDLWSL
+3818 VMDPGDLWAL

-3870 TAAEFDAGFFGISPR
+3870 AAAEFDAGFFGISPR

-3909 IDPAAL
+3909 IDPVAL

-3929 DYGSWSRTL
+3929 DYGSWARTL

-3943 GYLGAG
+3943 GYLSAG

-3954 ASGRVAYTMGLEGPA
+3954 ASGRVAYAMGLEGPA

-3978 SLVSLHLAAQSLRAG
+3978 SLVALHLAAQSLRTG

-3998 LAGGVTV
+3998 IAGGVTV
-4005 MSTPTP
+4005 MATPTP

-4050 LSDARRNNHPVLALL
+4050 LSDARRNGHPVLALV
-4065 RGSAVNQDGA
+4065 RGTAVNQDGA

-4096 AAALEPA
+4096 DAALAPS
-4103 DVDAVEAHGTGTSLG
+4103 DVDAVEAHGTGTALG

-4132 EREPDRPLLVG
+4132 DRVPGRPLLVG

-4153 AAAGVAGVIKMVMAM
+4153 AAAGVAGVIKTVMAM

-4195 LTESAPWPVTGRPRR
+4195 LTESVPWPVTGRPRR

-4235 DRAAAAPGATGRPDG
+4235 ERAAAAPGSTGRPDG
-4250 RAVPWLLSARSADAL
+4250 RAVPWLLSARSAAAL

-4279 PDLRPLDIGHSLAT
+4279 PDLRPFDVGYSLAT
-4293 TRTAFEH
+4293 SRAAFEH

-4313 DRLDEIV
+4313 DRLDELA
-4320 SGSGATGGATGR
+4320 SGSGAIGDATGR
-4332 ATGGRVAYLF
+4332 ADGGRVAYLF
-4342 AGQGSQRA
+4342 AGQGSQRP
-4350 GMGRQLALAHPVFAE
+4350 GMGRQLARAQPVFAE

-4388 DENEQADE
+4388 DEDGGADGD
-4396 EAVGLLAR
+4396 AVGLLAR

-4426 GVRPD
+4426 GIRPEG
-4431 ALAGHSVGEIA
+4431 LAGHSVGEIA
-4442 AAHAAGVLS
+4442 AAHVAGVLS
-4451 LSDAAELVTARGRL
+4451 LPDAAELVTARGRL
-4465 MQSLPSGGAMVAVQ
+4465 MQALPSGGAMVAVQ
-4479 ASESQV
+4479 ASESEV

-4499 GPAAVVL
+4499 GPASVVL
-4506 SGRTEAVLA
+4506 SGRTDAVLA
-4515 AAAHLSSLGR
+4515 AAEQLRSRGR

-4537 SPLMDPMLGQLRDVA
+4537 SALMDPMLAELREVA
-4552 AGLTFREPTVPI
+4552 AGLTFHQPVIPI
-4564 ISTVTGRPA
+4564 VSTVTGRAA

-4605 ARTLVDIGPDGS
+4605 VRTLVDVGPDGS
-4617 LSTVVAAHGDPAVA
+4617 LGTLVAAHGNPDVA

-4636 RRDRT
+4636 RRDRP

-4649 VGRLHVRGAAVD
+4649 VGRLHVRGADVD
-4661 WGTYFAGSGARRVDL
+4661 WGTYFGGSGARRVDL
-4676 PTYAFQRARHWLDPE
+4676 PTYAFQRARYWLDPE
-4691 GPTGEAAGKTPAADA
+4691 EPTGEAAGTNPAAGA
-4706 AVMAAGLH
+4706 AVTAAGLH
-4714 VPGHPLLGAL
+4714 APGHPLLGAL
-4724 LDLPDSDGLLFTGRL
+4724 LELPDSDGLLFTGRL
-4739 AGNPHG
+4739 AGNTHSWP
-4745 WSADHRVRGNI
+4745 ADHRVHGDI
-4756 LMPGSAF
+4756 LLPGSAF
-4763 VELALHAGSRLGCG
+4763 VELALHAGSRLGCF

-4792 DGGAVHLRVK
+4792 DGGVHLRVK
-4802 VGPGDADGRRPLT
+4802 VGPGDADGRRSLT
-4815 VHARPEHAADGEQ
+4815 VHARPEHADDGEP

-4834 GLLAPDTPAPET
+4834 GLLAPDAPAPEAT
-4846 ATGAWPPAGAI
+4846 TGAWPPVGATP
-4857 SLPVDGLYERL
+4857 LPLDGLYERL

-4875 GPAFRGLR
+4875 GHAFRGLR

-4896 VLPDPVAREADRY
+4896 VLPAPVAGEADWY

-4923 ASPDPGDPPAP
+4923 AYTDLADPPVP
-4934 RLPFA
+4934 RLPFT
-4939 WNGVTLYAEGA
+4939 WNGVALYTEGA

-4962 DRLAIELSDQQGRPV
+4962 DSLAIELSDPQGRPV
-4977 AAVDSLLLRPAPS
+4977 AAVDSLLLRPAP
-4990 LEEAG
+4990 LPEEAG

-5000 LYEVHWRPIPVSRP
+5000 LYEVRWRPARASRP
-5014 APSQE
+5014 ASPQE

-5027 GPMDPATEAAFGPQV
+5027 GPVDPATEAAFGPEAAR
-5042 TPYADLNALLAA
+5042 YADLDALLAA

-5068 PTGPADAG
+5068 LTDLTDSR
-5076 AGDLPART
+5076 AGDLPARA
-5084 RAAVDRTAELLR
+5084 RAAVDRTADLLR
-5096 AWTAQRRLK
+5096 AWTAERRLK
-5105 ASRLVLIGRGAATTA
+5105 ASRLVLIGRGAATAA
-5120 PGERVR
+5120 PGDRVR
-5126 DLAASAAWGLA
+5126 DLTASAAWGLA
-5137 RSAQAEHPGRILLV
+5137 RSAQAEHPGRIVLV

-5156 PESARALRAAIRSDE
+5156 PESARALPAAIRPDE
-5171 PQLAL
+5171 DQLAL

-5188 PRTSAPVGPQ
+5188 PRTTPAGPQ
-5198 ARAFDP
+5198 APAFGP

-5211 GGTGALGALVARHLV
+5211 GGTGTLGALVARHLV
-5226 VAHGVRHLML
+5226 VAHGVRHLVL
-5236 AARHGE
+5236 ASRRGE
-5242 AAPGAAALRD
+5242 SAPGAAALRD

-5259 EARIVACD
+5259 RTRIVACD
-5267 VADRAALE
+5267 VADRAAVE
-5275 ALLDSLP
+5275 ALLGSLP
-5282 TKRPLTGVVHCAGV
+5282 TTRPLTGVVHCSGV

-5307 ERVERVLGP
+5307 ERVQGVLRP

-5323 LHELTRDRNLTAF
+5323 LHELTRDRDLAAF

-5375 TALAWGWWENPRGMA
+5375 TALAWGWWDDPRGMA

-5396 ARVRMARSG
+5396 ARGRMSRSG
-5405 IAALNTADALVLFDT
+5405 IAALSTGDALALFDA
-5420 ALGSDTALLAPV
+5420 ALGSDTAVLAPV
-5432 RLDLAALRALAAQ
+5432 RLDLAALRALAEQ

-5453 ETIGTAGTPATRKP
+5453 ETIGTARTPAPRKP
-5467 AAAVAI
+5467 AAGAA
-5473 APDAWRTRLTRA
+5473 APPDAWRTRLIQA
-5485 APEHRAHLLLD
+5485 SPEQRAHLLLD

-5501 SARVLGQP
+5501 SARVLGQS

-5516 QTGLLDLGFDSLTA
+5516 RTGLLDLGFDSLTA

-5536 LAGICGL
+5536 LAGSCGL
-5543 DLPTTLVFDHPTS
+5543 DLPTTLVFDHPTP
-5556 ERLARHL
+5556 EHLARHL
-5563 EEEFRRTL
+5563 EEEFRRGL
-5571 EPGADD
+5571 EPGTAD
-5577 ALAALDGLE
+5577 ALAALAGLE
-5586 RALAAAPP
+5586 SALAAAPP

-5601 LRPRLTAL
+5601 LRPRLAAL
-5609 LARWTTQADGKG
+5609 LARWTTPTGGTG
-5621 PALSGHPDDTPADL
+5621 PAPSGHPDDTPADL
-5635 TAATSDE
+5635 AAATPDE

-5652 RP
+5652 RT

>member
-1 MNPVQDST
+1 MTPVQDST

-27 SCRLPGASSPQEYW
+27 SCRLPGVSSPQEYW

-46 GLDAVGPA
+46 GVDAVGPA

-69 LAAPG
+69 MGAPG

-138 VFVGA
+138 VFVGSVS
-143 IWDDYATLLRRT
+143 DDYATLLRRA

-227 ENAVTAAKM
+227 ENAVAAAKM
-236 GGQSSRGRIH
+236 GGQSPRGRIR
-246 AFDARADGYVRGEGG
+246 AFDAHADGYVRGEGG

-285 SAMNNDGGGDG
+285 SAVNNDGGGDG
-296 FTAPSARAQEE
+296 FTAPSARAQED

-327 LHGTGTPAGDP
+327 LHGTGTPVGDP

-350 ARSAGTPPLHVG
+350 ARSADTPALHVG

-398 ETPNPR
+398 ETPHPR
-404 IPLDALRLHVHTA
+404 IPLDELRLHVHTA
-417 LSPWP
+417 LSSWP

-441 CHVVLSEPLRVGEPL
+441 CHVVLSEPSRG
-456 RRESPAPE
+456 E
-464 LPTGAVAA
+464 LPT
-472 AEVPRTRPERA
+472 AELPTADAPHTRRGKA

-498 QAARLAAFVKDRD
+498 QAARLAAFVTDQD
-511 ALEVAEVGHS
+511 TLDVADVGHA

-534 VVGTGREDLL
+534 VVGTGREELL

-551 DGRSV
+551 EGRSV
-556 KNAVVGTGRTT
+556 KNAVVGTGRTA

-586 RALLAENDAFAAH
+586 RALLAENEVFAAH
-599 LASCERALGEFVDW
+599 VARCEQALGEFVDW
-613 SLTDVLRAAPEA
+613 SLTEVLRAEGGA

-646 QVWKAHGV
+646 EVWKVYGV

-666 VAAAQVAGALSL
+666 IAAAQVAGALSL
-678 RDAAKIVALRSRAL
+678 RDAAKIVALRAQAL
-692 VRLAGTGGM
+692 ARLSGTGGM

-707 VAEVADRI
+707 VAEVAERI
-715 APWEGRVAVAAV
+715 APWAGRVAVAAV

-743 RLLAAY
+743 QLLAAY
-749 QGEDVRARRI
+749 QAEDVRARRI

-777 LTALADVTPRAATDI
+777 LTALADIAPRAATDI
-792 AFYSTVTAAPVADT
+792 TFYSAVTAAPVTDT
-806 TGLDAAYWFR
+806 TRLDAAYWFR

-835 HRLFVESSPHPVL
+835 HRLFVECSPHPVL

-855 IDLFTTDDDLAA
+855 VDLFTNDDDPAV

-874 NQGDTARLLTSLAQ
+874 DQGDTARLLTSLAQ
-888 AQVAG
+888 AQVSG
-893 AEVDWSPALRGARPV
+893 AEVDWSPAVREARPV

-918 AYWLPSS
+918 TFWLPSTPPTSS
-925 PATSSSAPSPDV
+925 PAAPGTD
-937 LETARSAPRPLAER
+937 RSAPRSFAER
-951 LAAVPEHDR
+951 LAAAPEPDQ
-960 HALVLDLVRTEAAAV
+960 HALLLDLVRTEAAAV
-975 LGHSSAAT
+975 LGHPSAAM

-992 LGFDSL
+992 LGFDSI

-1006 LTTATGLRLPTT
+1006 LNTATGLRLPTT

-1026 RALAAYLLAEL
+1026 GALATYLLAEL
-1037 LGGDRAERPEP
+1037 LGDARAESSEP
-1048 RAATATAPVAG
+1048 TAAPVVAA

-1075 GVTGPEDLWRLVAD
+1075 GVTGPQDLWRLVAD
-1089 GRDAI
+1089 GEDAT

-1102 WDLDS
+1102 WDLES
-1107 LYDPDAPTPGTS
+1107 LYDPDASRPGTS
-1119 YTRHGGF
+1119 YTRRGGF

-1147 TDPQQR
+1147 MDPQQR
-1153 LLLETAWEALER
+1153 LLLETSREALER
-1165 AGIDPEALRGSPTG
+1165 AGIDPEALRGSLTG

-1194 EAGDGTEGHRLT
+1194 ESGDGTDGHLLT

-1256 LAGGVTVMSSPGTF
+1256 LAGGVTVMSSPGVF
-1270 TEFSRQRGLAADGR
+1270 VEFSRQRGLSADGR
-1284 CKAFAAAADGT
+1284 CRAFAAAADGT
-1295 GWAEGVGVLLLERL
+1295 GWGEGVGVLVLERL

-1338 APSGPAQER
+1338 APNGPSQER
-1347 VIRQALMAAGLTAAD
+1347 VIRQALAGAGLEPAD

-1381 QALLATYGQGRSP
+1381 QALLATYGQGRAA
-1394 DRPLRLGSVKSNLGH
+1394 DRPLWLGSVKSNIGH

-1439 PSPHVDWST
+1439 PSRQVDWSA
-1448 GAVSLLTREVPWEPG
+1448 GAVSLLTREVPWERGEGP
-1463 GALRRAGVSS
+1463 RRAGVSS
-1473 FGISGTNAHVILEEA
+1473 FGISGTNAHVILEEGDGA
-1488 DDAEPAPTSASV
+1488 QPASAP
-1500 QAGERADAG
+1500 AGGAADAA
-1509 LAWVLSAKNPEALRE
+1509 LAWVLSAKSPEALRE
-1524 QALRLAAHLRE
+1524 QALRLATHLRG
-1535 AGQEVRDVDVAYT
+1535 AGQETRDVDVAYT
-1548 LAVTR
+1548 LALTR
-1553 AVFEH
+1553 SAFEH
-1558 RAVIVG
+1558 RAAIVG
-1564 SGRDGFVAGLAAV
+1564 NGRDEMVAGLAAV
-1577 AEGAEGVVNGFTTG
+1577 AAGAEGAVNVS
-1591 AAHGLATSVAED
+1591 ASAPAHRLATSVAED

-1612 QLLFGGTGAR
+1612 QLLFDGTGAGH
-1622 RVELPTYAFRKERY
+1622 VELPTYPFRKERY
-1636 WLDVP
+1636 WLEVP
-1641 RRVRESG
+1641 RGVRKDG
-1648 PTTGPDAAEQ
+1648 PSTGPDAAEQ
-1658 RFWAAVEHGDA
+1658 RFWAVVEQGDT
-1669 GALAEEMGLDA
+1669 GALAEELRLDA
-1680 ADGLPAEA
+1680 APDGLAAEA

-1700 GRHRADAALGALR
+1700 GRHRAHAALGALR
-1713 YRVGWHEVVTERTLP
+1713 YRIGWHRIVAERGVP
-1728 ASGTWM
+1728 ASGTWI

-1744 SAGPWAD
+1744 TAGRWAD

-1765 RVDVDPTADRAALTE
+1765 RVDLDPTADRAALTE
-1780 MLRAALDDHGPAAI
+1780 LLRTALDDHRPVGV
-1794 LSLLT
+1794 LSLLA
-1799 LAEGHLPEHASVPLG
+1799 LAEGHLHEHPSVSLG

-1819 ALTQALGDLE
+1819 ALTQVLGDLD
-1829 SEAPVWYATTE
+1829 SEVPLWYATTE
-1840 AVSTGPASTGA
+1840 AVSTGPASAGA
-1851 DDPAPRPEQAQVWG
+1851 DDPSPRVQQAQVWG
-1865 LVRIAALEHPERPGG
+1865 LARIVALEHPERLGG

-1889 EASAER
+1889 EASTER
-1895 LAAVLTTPGEE
+1895 LAAVLSAPGGE
-1906 DQLAVRPSG
+1906 DQLAVRSSG

-1920 LERAARAPHEGA
+1920 LERAATAAHKGA
-1932 RQRPG
+1932 RQVPG
-1937 SWRTS
+1937 SWRTH
-1942 GTALV
+1942 GTALI

-1976 GEQAPGAMELRTELT
+1976 GEQAPGATELRAELTEL
-1991 GLGARVTL
+1991 GVRVTL
-1999 AACDAGDRA
+1999 AACDAGDRD

-2016 VPEALPLT
+2016 VPEDLPLT

-2036 LITTL
+2036 LITALT
-2041 APHQLDRALRAKATA
+2041 PGQLDRALRAKATA
-2056 ADNLDEL
+2056 AQNLDEL
-2063 TRRWDLSAFVLF
+2063 TRRWDLSAFILF

-2126 DADVAGGFARVGM
+2126 DAAEAGRFAHVGM
-2139 DGLDPAT
+2139 DGLAPAT
-2146 GLAALEQALVADDVC
+2146 ALAALEQALVADDAC

-2169 ERFATAAHAVTR
+2169 ERFAAAHAVAR
-2181 PRLLF
+2181 PRPLF
-2186 DALPEARRAPE
+2186 DALPEVRRARE
-2197 SGAGIRE
+2197 GGAGTRE
-2204 ASAGHLAER
+2204 EPVGHLAER
-2213 LARLGAQAREPVV
+2213 LTELEAEAREPAV
-2226 LDVVRS
+2226 LDVVCS
-2232 AVAAVLGF
+2232 AVAAVLGHG
-2240 RSAQQVRADRV
+2240 SVHQVRADRV
-2251 FSELGLTSLSAV
+2251 FSELGLTSLTTV

-2268 LNATTGL
+2268 LNAATGL
-2275 RLPATLTFDHP
+2275 RLSATLIFDHP
-2286 TPRRLARFVLERV
+2286 TPRRLARHVLERL
-2299 TGEEEAGP
+2299 TGEGNAARSTGLPHGSAG
-2307 STRHALG
+2307 T
-2314 STDRADEPIAIVGMA
+2314 ADEPIAIVGMA

-2352 IGEMPPDRGWD
+2352 IGEMPHDRGWD
-2363 VGNLFHPEPGRAGA
+2363 VEKLFHPEPGRAGT

-2391 FDAGFFG
+2391 FDARFFG

-2437 GVYVGA
+2437 GVYIGA
-2443 SAGEYGPRLSEPAG
+2443 SAGEYGPRLSESTG

-2470 VVSGRVAYTFGL
+2470 VVSGRIAYTFGL

-2522 MSSPGVFVEFSRRRG
+2522 MSSPGVFVEFSRQRG
-2537 LSADGRCKAFAAAA
+2537 LSADGRCRAFAAAA
-2551 DGTGWA
+2551 DGTGWG

-2571 RRNGRRVLAV
+2571 RRNGHRVLAV

-2594 GLTAPH
+2594 GLTAPN

-2627 HGTGTRLGDPIEAR
+2627 HGTGTRLGDPIEAQ

-2650 RSPDRPLRLGS
+2650 RAADRPLWLGS
-2661 LKSNIGHS
+2661 VKSNIGHS

-2678 IKMVMAMRQG
+2678 IKMVMAMRHG
-2688 VLPRTLHVDEPSPQ
+2688 VLPRTLHVDEPSRQ
-2702 VDWST
+2702 VDWSA

-2720 RGDGPRRA
+2720 RGEGPRRA

-2746 AEEACQAV
+2746 GEETAQAV
-2754 RDVEA
+2754 QDVEA
-2759 GPASVGA
+2759 APAACGA
-2766 FGDGTVPWMLSART
+2766 FGEGPVPWVLSART
-2780 AEGLRAQAERL
+2780 AEGLRAQAERM
-2791 SAALAEDAPHDPAGL
+2791 SSALAEYALLDPVGL

-2830 RDEFVAGLAAVAE
+2830 RDELVAGLAAVAA

-2853 SGAALGLATSV
+2853 SGPAYGLATSV
-2864 ADDFVQGAEVDWA
+2864 AEDFAQGAEVDWA
-2877 TLFAGVSAVPV
+2877 TLFADVSAAPV
-2888 DLPTYP
+2888 NLPTYP
-2894 FQRKRYWLT
+2894 FQRRRYWLT
-2903 PPASRAGTTTPTA
+2903 PAAPRTGAATPTA
-2916 PGGRPLDHPLLS
+2916 PGGRQLDHPLLS
-2928 TCLHRAGTDEY
+2928 TVLHLAGTDEY

-2951 WLGDHLVAG
+2951 WLGDHLVTG

-2967 AFVELARCAGEQVGR
+2967 AFVELARCAGEKVGR
-2982 PVLVELGVTAPLVTP
+2982 PVLAELGVSAPLVTP
-2997 AHGDTTLQVAVGP
+2997 AHGDIALQVAVGP
-3010 VDEEGRREMRVFSRA
+3010 VDEEGRREIRVFSRA
-3025 ADDGT
+3025 ADDVT
-3030 DTDAP
+3030 DTDVA

-3041 GLLAAESVEPG
+3041 GLLAAESG
-3052 DGSGRAP
+3052 DGLGQALTDRLGRAS
-3059 DGPAEWPPRG
+3059 DGPVEWPPRG

-3103 TDVWAEVALGE
+3103 ADVWAEVVLGE
-3114 VEHVAA
+3114 GEHAEA

-3133 LHTIG
+3133 LHTID
-3138 LAADATDKTP
+3138 LATDGTDETP
-3148 AVLPFAWQDVTL
+3148 AVLPFAWQDVTF
-3160 TGGEAQRL
+3160 TGGGAHRL

-3174 AGPAQAGLTA
+3174 AGPAQAGLAA
-3184 YDEAGR
+3184 YDEEGR

-3200 RPVPRDLTAG
+3200 RPVPENLMTG
-3210 QDLYRVAWHSADPA
+3210 QDLYRVAWPAARPA
-3224 PKAPPADSPSWAL
+3224 PKAGLVGLPNWVL
-3237 IGADSEFA
+3237 IGPDSGVT
-3245 DISSPEGL
+3245 DSSPPD
-3253 HAGSPTWY
+3253 AGTPTRY
-3261 ADLAALRRALDAGA
+3261 ADLAALSRALDAGA
-3275 PVPDLVCA
+3275 PLPDLVCA
-3283 VAAPEPV
+3283 VATSELV
-3290 AGATPRDRA
+3290 AGSTPPDRA
-3299 GATAEWALTLL
+3299 RGTAEWALTLV
-3310 QEWLADQR
+3310 QDWLADPR

-3341 PAAAAVWGL
+3341 PAAAAAWGL
-3350 LRSAQTEHPGRFVLA
+3350 LRSAQTEHPRRFVLA
-3365 DLAVTDSL
+3365 DLDSADSL
-3373 LPALSTVAVAAAGD
+3373 PSALAVASVGE
-3387 EPQLALRA
+3387 EPQLALRT
-3395 GAVHAPRLER
+3395 GTVHVPRLER
-3405 ASSTSPRR
+3405 VPSPAPRDG
-3413 SRRALDPDGTVLV
+3413 RRALDPDGTVLV
-3426 TGGTGLLGRLVAR
+3426 TGGTGVLGRLVAR

-3453 GRRGPEADGT
+3453 GRRGLEADGAHK
-3463 RELRDTLTAAGAE
+3463 LRDALTAAGAD
-3476 AVTVVACDV
+3476 AVTVAACDV
-3485 ADRAALAGLL
+3485 ADRTALAGLL

-3539 QLHELTRHLDLSA
+3539 QLHELTRHLDLAA

-3598 LWEERSAL
+3598 LWEERSGL
-3606 TAGLDATDLARL
+3606 TAGLGVTDLARL

-3649 RLDLTLPG
+3649 RLDLTQPDP
-3657 TGSVLLR
+3657 GSVLLR
-3664 GLVRPRPTPRTFA
+3664 DLVRPRPAPRRSA
-3677 PAPSAGP
+3677 PPSAAAP
-3684 EGDLAR
+3684 KGDLAR
-3690 RVRTMGEAE
+3690 RVRTMGETE
-3699 RRRLLAALVR
+3699 RRRLLTALVR

-3716 GLDDEDH
+3716 GLDAEDV
-3723 LDAAQDQR
+3723 LDPTQDHR

-3746 RTRLGRLTGLT
+3746 RTRLGRLTGLP
-3757 LPAGLVFDHPTPQH
+3757 LPAGLVFDHPTPRH

-3784 AGERDRTA
+3784 AGKRDRPA
-3792 REKDR
+3792 PEKAHTVDE
-3797 TAATPDDP
+3797 PDEP

-3818 VMDPGDLWSL
+3818 VMDPGDLWAL

-3870 TAAEFDAGFFGISPR
+3870 AATEFDAGFFGISPR
-3885 EAVAMDPQQ
+3885 EALAMDPQQ

-3954 ASGRVAYTMGLEGPA
+3954 ASGRVAYAMGLEGPA

-3978 SLVSLHLAAQSLRAG
+3978 SLVALHLAAQSLRTG

-4005 MSTPTP
+4005 MATPTP

-4041 GVGVLLLER
+4041 GVGVLLMER
-4050 LSDARRNNHPVLALL
+4050 LSDARRNGHQVLALI

-4082 NGPSQERVIRQALA
+4082 NGPSQEQVIRQALA
-4096 AAALEPA
+4096 GAALAPA

-4132 EREPDRPLLVG
+4132 DRDPDRPLLVG

-4195 LTESAPWPVTGRPRR
+4195 LTESVPWPVTGRPRR

-4230 PAEQP
+4230 LAEES
-4235 DRAAAAPGATGRPDG
+4235 DRAAAAPGSTGRPDG

-4265 RSQAARLR
+4265 RSQALRLR

-4279 PDLRPLDIGHSLAT
+4279 PDLHPLDIGYSLAT
-4293 TRTAFEH
+4293 TRTAFEY
-4300 RAALVAATREDFL
+4300 RAGLVEATREDFL
-4313 DRLDEIV
+4313 DRLDELV
-4320 SGSGATGGATGR
+4320 SGSGATGEATSR
-4332 ATGGRVAYLF
+4332 ATGDRVAYLF
-4342 AGQGSQRA
+4342 AGQGSQRS
-4350 GMGRQLALAHPVFAE
+4350 GMGRQLALAQPVFAE
-4365 AYDEVL
+4365 AYEEVL

-4388 DENEQADE
+4388 DEDGEAAADP
-4396 EAVGLLAR
+4396 VGLLAR

-4442 AAHAAGVLS
+4442 AAHVAGVLS
-4451 LSDAAELVTARGRL
+4451 LPDAAELVTARGRL
-4465 MQSLPSGGAMVAVQ
+4465 MQALPSDGAMVAVQ
-4479 ASESQV
+4479 ASESDV
-4485 APLLTEGVFLAAVN
+4485 APLLTEGVFIAAVN
-4499 GPAAVVL
+4499 GPASVVL

-4515 AAAHLSSLGR
+4515 AAQHLHSLGR

-4537 SPLMDPMLGQLRDVA
+4537 SPLMDPMLDRLREVA
-4552 AGLTFREPTVPI
+4552 AGLTFHQPVIPI
-4564 ISTVTGRPA
+4564 VSTVTGRPA

-4584 AEQVRMP
+4584 AEQARMP

-4605 ARTLVDIGPDGS
+4605 VRTLVDIGPDGS
-4617 LSTVVAAHGDPAVA
+4617 LSTLVAAHGDPAVA

-4641 EPDALADA
+4641 EPDALAHA
-4649 VGRLHVRGAAVD
+4649 VGRLHVRGTDVD
-4661 WGTYFAGSGARRVDL
+4661 WGAYFAGSGARRVDL
-4676 PTYAFQRARHWLDPE
+4676 PTYSFQRARYWLDPE
-4691 GPTGEAAGKTPAADA
+4691 EPTGEAVGTNPAA
-4706 AVMAAGLH
+4706 VTAAGLQA
-4714 VPGHPLLGAL
+4714 PGHPLLGAL
-4724 LDLPDSDGLLFTGRL
+4724 LELPDSDGLLFTGRL
-4739 AGNPHG
+4739 AGNTHSWP
-4745 WSADHRVRGNI
+4745 ADHRVRGNV
-4756 LMPGSAF
+4756 LLPGSAF
-4763 VELALHAGSRLGCG
+4763 VELALHAGARLGCG
-4777 RVAELTLSSPLLLPE
+4777 RVAELTLNSPLLLPE
-4792 DGGAVHLRVK
+4792 EVGVQVRLK

-4815 VHARPEHAADGEQ
+4815 VHTRPEHPDDGEP

-4834 GLLAPDTPAPET
+4834 GLLAPVTTEPEAT
-4846 ATGAWPPAGAI
+4846 TGAWPPAGATP
-4857 SLPVDGLYERL
+4857 LPIDGLYERL
-4868 AASGVAY
+4868 AACGVAY

-4883 AAWRLGEQLLADV
+4883 AAWRLGEQLLAEV
-4896 VLPDPVAREADRY
+4896 VLPEPVAGEAGRY
-4909 GLHPALLDA
+4909 ALHPALLDA

-4923 ASPDPGDPPAP
+4923 APLDPADAPAP
-4934 RLPFA
+4934 RLPFT

-4950 RALRVRLTPRGA
+4950 RAVRVRLTPRGA
-4962 DRLAIELSDQQGRPV
+4962 DSLAIELSDAQGRPV
-4977 AAVDSLLLRPAPS
+4977 AAVDSLLLRPAPL
-4990 LEEAG
+4990 LEHAD
-4995 APHRS
+4995 APQRS
-5000 LYEVHWRPIPVSRP
+5000 LYEVRWRPVPMPRP
-5014 APSQE
+5014 ASPQE
-5019 PAGTWASI
+5019 PTGTWASV
-5027 GPMDPATEAAFGPQV
+5027 GPVDPATEAAFGPEV
-5042 TPYADLNALLAA
+5042 ARYADLDALLTA
-5054 LDRGAPVPDAALVS
+5054 LDRGTPVPDAALVW
-5068 PTGPADAG
+5068 PTNPADAQ
-5076 AGDLPART
+5076 AGELPART
-5084 RAAVDRTAELLR
+5084 RAAVDRTADLLR
-5096 AWTAQRRLK
+5096 AWTAHPHLK
-5105 ASRLVLIGRGAATTA
+5105 ASRLVLLARGAATTA
-5120 PGERVR
+5120 PGDQVR
-5126 DLAASAAWGLA
+5126 DLVASAVWGLA
-5137 RSAQAEHPGRILLV
+5137 RSAQTEHPGRILLV

-5156 PESARALRAAIRSDE
+5156 PDSARALPAAIRLDE
-5171 PQLAL
+5171 DQLAL

-5188 PRTSAPVGPQ
+5188 PRTTIPAGPR
-5198 ARAFDP
+5198 ARAFGP

-5226 VAHGVRHLML
+5226 VAHGVRHLVL
-5236 AARHGE
+5236 AARQGD

-5259 EARIVACD
+5259 DARIVACD
-5267 VADRAALE
+5267 VADRTALE

-5282 TKRPLTGVVHCAGV
+5282 ATRPLTGVVHCAGV

-5307 ERVERVLGP
+5307 DRAQRVLRP
-5316 KADAAWH
+5316 KVDAAWH
-5323 LHELTRDRNLTAF
+5323 LHELTKDRNLAAF

-5390 GELDEA
+5390 GELDVA

-5405 IAALNTADALVLFDT
+5405 IAALNTGDALALFDT
-5420 ALGSDTALLAPV
+5420 ALGADTAVLAPV
-5432 RLDLAALRALAAQ
+5432 RLDRAALRALAAQ
-5445 GALAPLLS
+5445 DALAPLLS
-5453 ETIGTAGTPATRKP
+5453 ETTGTSRTPVPQRPAD
-5467 AAAVAI
+5467 AAAT
-5473 APDAWRTRLTRA
+5473 APDAWRTRLTQA
-5485 APEHRAHLLLD
+5485 APEQRAHLLLD

-5516 QTGLLDLGFDSLTA
+5516 HAGLLDLGFDSLTA

-5536 LAGICGL
+5536 LAAICGF
-5543 DLPTTLVFDHPTS
+5543 DLPTTLVFDHPTP
-5556 ERLARHL
+5556 EHLARHL
-5563 EEEFRRTL
+5563 GKEFPRRL
-5571 EPGADD
+5571 EPETDG

-5601 LRPRLTAL
+5601 LRPRLAAL
-5609 LARWTTQADGKG
+5609 LARWTTEAGGTG
-5621 PALSGHPDDTPADL
+5621 PAPSGHPDHTSADL
-5635 TAATSDE
+5635 AAATSDE